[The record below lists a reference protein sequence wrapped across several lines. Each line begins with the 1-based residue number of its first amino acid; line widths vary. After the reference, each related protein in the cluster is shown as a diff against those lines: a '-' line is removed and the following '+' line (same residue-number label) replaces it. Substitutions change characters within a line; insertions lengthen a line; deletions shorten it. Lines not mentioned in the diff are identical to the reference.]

1 MKKNQYFSKR
11 ITLNSKYMND
21 FEKVEDLT
29 WMISDNERKIVK
41 KRKKYGKKNSRQHK
55 YKKIK

>member
-1 MKKNQYFSKR
+1 
-11 ITLNSKYMND
+11 MND
-21 FEKVEDLT
+21 YEKMEDLT

-41 KRKKYGKKNSRQHK
+41 KIKKYGKKNCRQHK

>member
-1 MKKNQYFSKR
+1 MYDFDKN
-11 ITLNSKYMND
+11 D
-21 FEKVEDLT
+21 DLS

-41 KRKKYGKKNSRQHK
+41 KRKKYGKKNCKQHK

>member
-1 MKKNQYFSKR
+1 MYDFDKN
-11 ITLNSKYMND
+11 D
-21 FEKVEDLT
+21 DLS